1 MKIQKFIPV
10 ALAVLTLAS
19 CSGDDL
25 FNDGKAPV
33 QKVKDGLTVTVDE
46 ITFDGAVATRQ
57 GNTASGGVVWENG
70 DQINVYDDKLQLFD
84 EYAFATNKFVGAN
97 DPDET
102 NLEGDPSYA
111 LFPADRV
118 DYAGNKK
125 AVMTIPELVIYDDES
140 EFGDGANRVYV
151 SNLPLWG
158 TATGAYP
165 EANVDLHLLTS
176 VLRINIK
183 NAFADNINFLKVEA
197 QDGVAI
203 QGAFEADLSDP
214 ANAVLKEGSSSLT
227 TGNVMYVDLRGVPSY
242 MTYLYLP
249 IIARQYDYLKVYT
262 TASTVEATPIE
273 ANSKQIV
280 KALKALPAADWTC
293 IRNWEADGGVTFQKG
308 AGKSLYKETQYKL
321 ENVNTTE
328 ELSEALKMYA
338 ADYLSAADR
347 DQTQDPEN
355 LTLTISNATN
365 KGLAVTRTSENYK
378 DDYTI
383 YIPKF
388 PNSIKSVT
396 INIPDGI
403 SAGATVP
410 DLQIV
415 DANIKDCYEGK
426 VIINATK
433 IESNAMT
440 MTVNLPA
447 TSLTIDGDF
456 TNNLN
461 AINIKNVKDM
471 TFGNG
476 DATAT
481 IIAAATTVTVNSANS
496 LTIAGDCTFNAGLN
510 LIQTENIKNG
520 GVTIAAGGNYTGEAD
535 KALKVLDANVRVLG
549 TAKDVFQFASTGTVY
564 IGANEV
570 NGTVTDGVSNG
581 NVFRLRTIGKV
592 YIANATE
599 SEAVSASLAPLGN
612 NTITL
617 KQGYVKKIKYTCEQ
631 EFNDPASGYYVKPLA
646 NLTKSDL
653 EAKLITIKL
662 DEPFNGVVEDGVQN
676 QGLTAIGL
684 IDSNLLSYSADDYH
698 FIKFTES
705 KWGGQTITAATFGAT
720 YAQKTDDTDGNVK
733 IYTAS
738 ELASMGQAQ
747 NKEKVLYNDFD
758 LQSKNWTEGIVTT
771 YPFEGQDPRWDATTT
786 IHNNRFAK
794 IHTIKNLKLKKAGT
808 TSNYENVGLFAAIG
822 TGGTMAIENFI
833 IDGVSC
839 NLTKAA
845 GGKEPENIGIVCGK
859 AWTVNATADLQFNNI
874 TIKNGGAL
882 GSSTVNVK
890 NVGGLIGIVDK
901 SGTAGKVTVKGTTS
915 ITTTSISGYVNLG
928 GVIGKVVYGD
938 ADIAVATGDAL
949 TVNVGSFAMT
959 TAPLGLD
966 QAEAR
971 FGTVGTIIGSIQDG
985 ETTAATNVAIG
996 GAANVTATDV
1006 IAGNRGDLNFKYNY
1020 VVNKEDNPNSG
1031 LKENVQYR
1039 YHGSTKI
1046 GGKVG
1051 YSTKYSSLT
1060 VGGKYFIVGK
1070 AQVSL
1075 NGPESYFTTKSAFN
1089 NQAIKN
1095 TTNPDPE
1102 GLLLKSWVNT
1112 KNEERELA
1120 TNYNFDE
1127 NPANPTRDGSANSA
1141 DKGYFLNVYYVS
1153 SEWDANKK

>member
-10 ALAVLTLAS
+10 ALAVLALAS

-183 NAFADNINFLKVEA
+183 NAFADNINFLKGEA

-280 KALKALPAADWTC
+280 KALKALPADDWTC

-355 LTLTISNATN
+355 LTLTIGSDTDP
-365 KGLAVTRTSENYK
+365 LAVTRTSDNYK

-388 PNSIKSVT
+388 PEAIKSVT
-396 INIPDGI
+396 INIPGGI
-403 SAGATVP
+403 SAGPTVP

-426 VIINATK
+426 VIINAKEIT
-433 IESNAMT
+433 SNAMK

-456 TNNLN
+456 TTNLN
-461 AINIKNVKDM
+461 AINIKNVQDI

-481 IIAAATTVTVNSANS
+481 VIAATTPVTVNSANS
-496 LTIAGDCTFNAGLN
+496 LTIAGDCTFNAGLD
-510 LIQTENIKNG
+510 LIDTENIKNG
-520 GVTIAAGGNYTGEAD
+520 GVTIKEGGKYTGTAD
-535 KALKVLDANVRVLG
+535 KSLKVLDANVRVLG
-549 TAKDVFQFASTGTVY
+549 EASNIYQFASIGTIY
-564 IGANEV
+564 IGADESA
-570 NGTVTDGVSNG
+570 DGLSNG
-581 NVFRLRTIGKV
+581 KVNIIQTIGKV
-592 YIANATE
+592 YIANQTE
-599 SEAVSASLAPLGN
+599 SEAVANYISALGN

-617 KQGYVKKIKYTCEQ
+617 KQGYVKAIKYVRNQNFLTG
-631 EFNDPASGYYVKPLA
+631 AKGYGVKPLA
-646 NLTKSDL
+646 ELTVSDK
-653 EAKLITIKL
+653 EAKKITIKL
-662 DEPFNGVVEDGVQN
+662 DEPFNGTVEDGVQN

-684 IDSNLLSYSADDYH
+684 IDPDLLSYGTEDYH
-698 FIKFTES
+698 FIQFTES

-720 YAQKTDDTDGNVK
+720 YARKTDDTDGNVK

-738 ELASMGQAQ
+738 ELASMGQAD
-747 NKEKVLYNDFD
+747 NKAKVLYNDFD

-794 IHTIKNLKLKKAGT
+794 IHTIKNLKLKKAG
-808 TSNYENVGLFAAIG
+808 SASDYQNVGLFAAIG

-833 IDGVSC
+833 IDGVTYD
-839 NLTKAA
+839 LTKAA
-845 GGKEPENIGIVCGK
+845 GGKEPENIGIVCGR
-859 AWTVNATADLQFNNI
+859 AWTVAASADLQFNNI

-985 ETTAATNVAIG
+985 ESTAATDVAIG

-1031 LKENVQYR
+1031 LQENVQYR

-1051 YSTKYSSLT
+1051 YSTNYSSLT

-1089 NQAIKN
+1089 AKGIKN
-1095 TTNPDPE
+1095 DSNPDPE

-1120 TNYNFDE
+1120 TAYNFDE